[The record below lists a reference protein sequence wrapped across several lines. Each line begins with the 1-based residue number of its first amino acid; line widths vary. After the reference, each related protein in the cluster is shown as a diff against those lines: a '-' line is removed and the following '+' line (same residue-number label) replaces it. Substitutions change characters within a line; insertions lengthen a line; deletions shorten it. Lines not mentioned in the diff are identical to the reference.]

1 MRHLFLEGPVQE
13 GKSTLIRRLIEPYLE
28 QTGGFSS
35 QRLLDGTGA
44 TVGFRIASAAEALIL
59 TREYDR
65 ELNDIFLYFDGS
77 RAVKTPEVFTEAAL
91 NYLTNFDGKKLIL
104 LDEIGGMELGVS
116 AFRETL
122 YQVLGGSIPCIGVL
136 KLEEK
141 NRHMC
146 EQAVIDKSCLTW
158 HQKLKRDMTERFDTE
173 LVPFSR
179 RIEAEAERSVRMF
192 LNQIS
197 DYSRQN

>member
-13 GKSTLIRRLIEPYLE
+13 GKSTLIRRLIAPFLN
-28 QTGGFSS
+28 QIGGFGS

-44 TVGFRIASAAEALIL
+44 TVGFRITPAAEAVNL

-65 ELNDIFLYFDGS
+65 GLSNIFLHFDGS
-77 RAVKTPEVFTEAAL
+77 RVVKTPEVFAEATL
-91 NYLTNFDGKKLIL
+91 RYLTDFNGKKLIL
-104 LDEIGGMELGVS
+104 LDEIGGMELSVP

-122 YQVLGGSIPCIGVL
+122 YQVLAGGIPCIGVL

-158 HQKLKRDMTERFDTE
+158 HQRLKTDMTERFDAE

-179 RIEAEAERSVRMF
+179 SIKAEAERSVRTF
-192 LNQIS
+192 LNQIF
-197 DYSRQN
+197 DQ